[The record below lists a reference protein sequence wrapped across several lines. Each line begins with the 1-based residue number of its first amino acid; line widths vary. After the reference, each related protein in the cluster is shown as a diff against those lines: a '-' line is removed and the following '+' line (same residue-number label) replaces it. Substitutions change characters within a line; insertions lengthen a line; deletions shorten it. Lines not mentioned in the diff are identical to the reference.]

1 MATVTKRIAKSG
13 LTIDGRE
20 LLKPTL
26 LAMAVSYDLQTY
38 AARINMEHMIASYPD
53 SMFKEYGTVTALR
66 TEEAPANEV
75 YLVAD
80 MDVLDEVIDF
90 WENKKQKRA
99 FSIELDRNLA
109 GSGKPYLTGLAIT
122 STPASLGTHFSA
134 AKPNVDRYQFI
145 ERRVDDHADSTVEHF
160 SMSVDT
166 PAGNPATPPKTEPTT
181 PASVPVPDQFATHLQ
196 HFTTE
201 LAAVRSERDAA
212 QSECRRVTDEFTA
225 KLAAKD
231 TEYATALSAKTSE
244 YTSALAAKDAEIE
257 GLKQQIPADGYQFR
271 PKFTGNED
279 AKAATGGFR
288 F

>member
-20 LLKPTL
+20 LPKPTL
-26 LAMAVSYDLQTY
+26 LAMAASYDQQTY
-38 AARINMEHMIASYPD
+38 AARINMEHIVAMYPD
-53 SMFKEYGTVTALR
+53 STFKEYGTVTALR

-75 YLVAD
+75 YLIAD

-90 WENKKQKRA
+90 WESKKQKRA

-134 AKPNVDRYQFI
+134 AKPNVTRYQFI
-145 ERRVDDHADSTVEHF
+145 ERRVDDHADYTVEHF
-160 SMSVDT
+160 SMSIDT

-181 PASVPVPDQFATHLQ
+181 PTSVPVPVPDQFSTHLQ
-196 HFTTE
+196 YFTTE
-201 LAAVRSERDAA
+201 LAAVRAERDAA
-212 QSECRRVTDEFTA
+212 NAECKRVIDEFAA

-231 TEYATALSAKTSE
+231 TEYTA
-244 YTSALAAKDAEIE
+244 ALAAKDEEIE
-257 GLKQQIPADGYQFR
+257 SLKQQIPADGYQFR
-271 PKFTGNED
+271 PKMTGNED
-279 AKAATGGFR
+279 AKAAKGGFR

>member
-20 LLKPTL
+20 LPKPTL
-26 LAMAVSYDLQTY
+26 LAMAASYDQQTY
-38 AARINMEHMIASYPD
+38 AARINMEHIVAMWPD
-53 SMFKEYGTVTALR
+53 STFKEYGTVTALR

-80 MDVLDEVIDF
+80 MEVLDEVIDF

-99 FSIELDRNLA
+99 FSIELDRNLV

-134 AKPNVDRYQFI
+134 TSPNVIRYQFI
-145 ERRVDDHADSTVEHF
+145 ERRVDDHADYTVEHL
-160 SMSVDT
+160 SMSIDT

-181 PASVPVPDQFATHLQ
+181 PASNVPDQFAAHLQ

-201 LAAVRSERDAA
+201 LAAVRDERNAA
-212 QSECRRVTDEFTA
+212 QAECKRLTDEFTA

-231 TEYATALSAKTSE
+231 SEYANALSAKTSE
-244 YTSALAAKDAEIE
+244 YTGVLAAKDAEIE
-257 GLKQQIPADGYQFR
+257 SLKQQIPADGYQFR